1 MVREKGAAEMGRR
14 GRVSGLFGWRR
25 RTSGGQPAPAAPGLT
40 TFGDFTHEELAG
52 LTGDADIRPLLV
64 REQVKGVL
72 DGLYDRITADS
83 HYMRA
88 TRRWNEDAPDP
99 LEFVPGDVLVLRLLA
114 ARPSI
119 QEALLLHAAR
129 QDGNWPQGGEE
140 MLDWRL
146 RHDTSV
152 ASWLLDAVPYFL
164 PVHDAVSILDSHP
177 PDPDMLAELR
187 LPFPAVTVYFGA
199 DLAFDPAFLRWS
211 EGLDEPARQ
220 FPAQVAQAAYGGE
233 APSVAMA
240 DLTNGIRTL
249 GGYLTGITMFAN
261 DQGRLTDEAL
271 FVVATNP
278 DPTFTDARAKDRA
291 RGAIHGRLSRST
303 LAPLATHLALAVQWG
318 SWQQPPGQL
327 ELPPD
332 PGSRAWRKATNTG
345 RFRREE
351 RRGAL
356 IGVRVLDTERTR
368 SAGRAIATETSR
380 ASPAAHL
387 RRGHWR
393 RVRVGPRAN
402 WHYEGRWIPP
412 TVVNPGGAPM
422 PGLPVYR
429 LPLPEAARTV
439 LGVTN
444 HA

>member
-1 MVREKGAAEMGRR
+1 MGRR
-14 GRVSGLFGWRR
+14 RWTPGLFGWRR
-25 RTSGGQPAPAAPGLT
+25 RTSEGQPEPAAPELT

-52 LTGDADIRPLLV
+52 LTADANSRPLIAQ
-64 REQVKGVL
+64 EQVKGIL
-72 DGLYDRITADS
+72 DGLYDRITVDG

-114 ARPSI
+114 TRPCI
-119 QEALLLHAAR
+119 QEALLLHAAF
-129 QDGNWPQGGEE
+129 QDDKWPPGGEE

-164 PVHDAVSILDSHP
+164 PVHDAVSILDSHSP
-177 PDPDMLAELR
+177 EPDMLAELR

-199 DLAFDPAFLRWS
+199 DLEFDPAFLRWS

-261 DQGRLTDEAL
+261 VQGRLADEAL

-303 LAPLATHLALAVQWG
+303 LAPLVTHLALAVQWG

-327 ELPPD
+327 GLPPD

-368 SAGRAIATETSR
+368 SAGRATTTEGRR

-393 RVRVGPRAN
+393 RVRVGPRTA
-402 WHYEGRWIPP
+402 WYYEGRWIPP

-429 LPLPEAARTV
+429 LPLPETARGA
-439 LGVTN
+439 LGITKDT
-444 HA
+444 